1 MTERANPFAA
11 LSLEQLRGRH
21 SAKWRHYPADV
32 LPLWVAEMDAPLA
45 EPIAHALRSLVT
57 AGDAGYPGDTPYR
70 EAFAAFAADS
80 WGWDPSVARTRA
92 VASVISGYTD
102 ALVEAVG
109 TGGTVVV
116 TSPVY
121 PPFYSYLAQAGLTVV
136 EVPLT
141 AALRLDLD
149 GLDAAFE
156 HAQGFLLCNP
166 HNPGGTVHTL
176 AELERV
182 AELAAR
188 HGVQVVSDEIHA
200 PLVYA
205 ESTFVPYLTVD
216 PAGIAVHAASKGWSL
231 AAMPA
236 ALMTFGPDAG
246 AALARYDAGKHHG
259 PTYWG
264 AVAQTVA
271 YSECRDWLADAVAA
285 LDHNRHLLG
294 SLLAERVPSARYH
307 VPAATYLTWVDC
319 RELGLGDDPAKVFL
333 DRGRVAFNAGHTFG
347 TGGAGHVRINIAT
360 SPAIL
365 DEAVSRMAAS
375 L

>member
-1 MTERANPFAA
+1 MSERPNPFAA
-11 LSLEQLRGRH
+11 LTLEQLRERH
-21 SAKWRHYPADV
+21 SAKWRHYPGDV

-45 EPIAHALRSLVT
+45 EPIADALTALVRS
-57 AGDAGYPGDTPYR
+57 GDAGYPGDVPYR
-70 EAFAAFAADS
+70 EAFAAYCADA

-109 TGGTVVV
+109 AGGTVVV

-121 PPFYSYLAQAGLTVV
+121 PPFYSYLAQAGLNVV

-141 AALRLDLD
+141 NELRLDLD

-156 HAQGFLLCNP
+156 SAQAFLLCNP
-166 HNPGGTVHTL
+166 HNPGGTVHSREELGAVATL
-176 AELERV
+176 AE
-182 AELAAR
+182 R
-188 HGVQVVSDEIHA
+188 HGVQVVSDEVHA
-200 PLVYA
+200 PLVYQG
-205 ESTFVPYLTVD
+205 ERFIPYLEVD
-216 PAGIAVHAASKGWSL
+216 SRGIAVHAASKGWSL
-231 AAMPA
+231 AAIPA

-264 AVAQTVA
+264 TVAQTVA
-271 YSECRDWLADAVAA
+271 YSRCRDWLADAVAA
-285 LDHNRHLLG
+285 LDSNRHLLG
-294 SLLAERVPSARYH
+294 RLLSDRLPGVRYH
-307 VPAATYLTWVDC
+307 LPAATYLTWVDC

-333 DRGRVAFNAGHTFG
+333 NRGRVAFNPGHTFG

-365 DEAVSRMAAS
+365 DEAVARMAAS